1 MHKQLLDNTQIYI
14 VSSGP
19 HIIFSAVATKRKNFE
34 QNFALIQANTISRE
48 QMTKQNYF
56 TNTLVLNFFKLVL
69 YLDSN
74 VVNNQ
79 TRYYLTL

>member
-19 HIIFSAVATKRKNFE
+19 HIIFSAVATKRKNSE
-34 QNFALIQANTISRE
+34 QNFVLIQANTTCRE

-56 TNTLVLNFFKLVL
+56 TNTLVLNF
-69 YLDSN
+69 SN
-74 VVNNQ
+74 W
-79 TRYYLTL
+79 YYILIQMLSITKPGIT

>member
-34 QNFALIQANTISRE
+34 QNFVLIQANTISRE
-48 QMTKQNYF
+48 QMTKQI
-56 TNTLVLNFFKLVL
+56 TSQIL
-69 YLDSN
+69 
-74 VVNNQ
+74 
-79 TRYYLTL
+79 

>member
-34 QNFALIQANTISRE
+34 QNFVLIQANTISRE

-56 TNTLVLNFFKLVL
+56 TNTLVLNF
-69 YLDSN
+69 SN
-74 VVNNQ
+74 W
-79 TRYYLTL
+79 YYILIQMLSITKPGIT